1 MRIAEMDWR
10 MVEDWVRHDD
20 RCVLPLGSTE
30 QHAGLSLA
38 TDAILAERV
47 AIEAAEPL
55 GIPVFPVLPYGLT
68 PYFTSFAG
76 SVTLRVATFA
86 ALLRDVIDSLKQT
99 GFRRVLIVNGII
111 TGVLILSFAA
121 LTPRV
126 PLPFIA
132 ALLFVHGLS
141 RSMQFTSVNTLSY
154 VDVPKPQ
161 MSGANTLA
169 SVLQQLAMGMG
180 VAVGA
185 LALRASGWL
194 RGNHTGVPALG
205 DFHIAFALVAIMA
218 FSAVRDCF
226 TLDPH
231 AGAEVTG
238 HRPARV
244 AET

>member
-1 MRIAEMDWR
+1 MKS
-10 MVEDWVRHDD
+10 V
-20 RCVLPLGSTE
+20 T
-30 QHAGLSLA
+30 
-38 TDAILAERV
+38 T
-47 AIEAAEPL
+47 
-55 GIPVFPVLPYGLT
+55 PVLRR
-68 PYFTSFAG
+68 F
-76 SVTLRVATFA
+76 
-86 ALLRDVIDSLKQT
+86 
-99 GFRRVLIVNGII
+99 GFRTVLIVNGVI
-111 TGVLILSFAA
+111 TGTLILSFAL
-121 LTPRV
+121 LTPRT
-126 PLPFIA
+126 PLVLVA

-185 LALRASGWL
+185 LALRASAWM

-205 DFHIAFALVAIMA
+205 DFHLAFALVAIMA

-231 AGAEVTG
+231 ASAEVTG
-238 HRPARV
+238 HRPAPV
-244 AET
+244 AASS